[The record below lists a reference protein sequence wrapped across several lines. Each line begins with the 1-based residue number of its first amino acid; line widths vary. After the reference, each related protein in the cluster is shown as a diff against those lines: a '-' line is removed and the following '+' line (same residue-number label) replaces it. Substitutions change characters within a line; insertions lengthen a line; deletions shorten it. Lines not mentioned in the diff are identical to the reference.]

1 METTDTYANIGDYSK
16 KWTQTFDVQFL
27 IGWFIAVA
35 IMLVITTVYQ
45 PELFRAYG
53 FFQFCAIKIAVMC
66 TIGTLGGMLCRHF
79 CKTDEHGY
87 ILAGSH
93 RWFKVNYTR
102 KLQHFAA
109 YLIPLLSSAEHTTD
123 GSNPAGVLP
132 HVWESLFVLLA
143 FLLLIKPV
151 RERLTLFMLQ
161 FNSMDRPEDR
171 PNTLRWIVCGNL
183 LPALILSTIFQ
194 QLFFVLGEPHLPLI
208 IVLIIGFG
216 DGFAEPVG
224 VYLGKRKYT
233 VPAWT
238 MQKRYVR
245 SYAGSACV
253 FIAGLVFVGLFH
265 AEFNTA
271 RAFIT
276 ALVVIP
282 PLMTLAEAY
291 SPHSMDTPMMMTLGY
306 GTLAMICMW

>member
-1 METTDTYANIGDYSK
+1 MNHDDTYKNIGDYSK
-16 KWTQTFDVQFL
+16 KWTQTFDLQFL
-27 IGWFIAVA
+27 IGWVVAVA
-35 IMLVITTVYQ
+35 IMLVVTTIWQ
-45 PELFRAYG
+45 PEIFRAYG

-66 TIGTLGGMLCRHF
+66 VIGTLGGMLCRYY
-79 CKTDEHGY
+79 CKADERGY
-87 ILAGSH
+87 IVAGSH
-93 RWFKVNYTR
+93 KWFRVNYTR

-109 YLIPLLSSAEHTTD
+109 YLIPLLGSAHHD
-123 GSNPAGVLP
+123 AANPAGILP

-143 FLLLIKPV
+143 FLLLIKPI
-151 RERLTLFMLQ
+151 RERSTLFMLQ

-183 LPALILSTIFQ
+183 IPALVLSTLFQ
-194 QLFFVLGEPHLPLI
+194 QLFFSLNEPYLPLI

-233 VPAWT
+233 VPSWT

-253 FIAGLVFVGLFH
+253 FIAGLICVGLFH
-265 AEFNTA
+265 AEFNTT
-271 RAFIT
+271 RSFIA
-276 ALVVIP
+276 ALIVIP
-282 PLMTLAEAY
+282 PLMTFAEAY

-306 GTLAMICMW
+306 STLALICLW